1 MKNEKKGR
9 NKSTEFK
16 ISYGYR
22 NQDLIVL
29 VDRHM
34 DQWSRTENPEIDPY
48 TYAQLIFDKGT
59 QASDGAKTAFST
71 NDGGHS

>member
-34 DQWSRTENPEIDPY
+34 DQWSRPENLEIDPY
-48 TYAQLIFDKGT
+48 TYAQLIFDKGA